1 MFQANQVQ
9 TENPRPFRHESLP
22 GATNAQWVQVAPQCR
37 VAGLVAP
44 ERGGSAGTWRARGV
58 LGNPRASK
66 YLRVVFFSVVV
77 PALELSEH
85 FFWSRG
91 LESILEHDLEG
102 RAG

>member
-1 MFQANQVQ
+1 M
-9 TENPRPFRHESLP
+9 PCGRL
-22 GATNAQWVQVAPQCR
+22 G
-37 VAGLVAP
+37 
-44 ERGGSAGTWRARGV
+44 RARARRERRDVARSWRFGKPKSLKV
-58 LGNPRASK
+58 SQSR
-66 YLRVVFFSVVV
+66 FFSVVV